1 MKSYPTKAAAGA
13 ETDRLP
19 YAPLPTLKEEEDE
32 DQELVICAMPG
43 AVREKAPIKKIALE
57 LEQVF
62 EAKKGDG
69 DKRNCFA

>member
-1 MKSYPTKAAAGA
+1 
-13 ETDRLP
+13 
-19 YAPLPTLKEEEDE
+19 
-32 DQELVICAMPG
+32 MPG